1 MNIKD
6 KIIGFIPARK
16 NSVRI
21 KNKNLKLFNKRP
33 LIYYSIKSS
42 LKSKYISKT
51 IVYTDSS
58 KIKSISKKYGAIV
71 KYNRPKKIS
80 ENKTSMYDTIKYFL
94 KKNNIYKNY
103 DYMALL
109 QPTSPLRTYVD
120 IDKAFVKLI
129 KDRKADGV
137 ISTFAVKNINKKNYP
152 DKFMYKKKKYLVE
165 IKKSKLKK
173 KKKYFLR
180 NGPAIFIFKIK
191 SLKKKLYDI
200 KLINY
205 SMSKKKS
212 LDINYP
218 EDIAKNYNN

>member
-1 MNIKD
+1 LNIKN

-58 KIKSISKKYGAIV
+58 KIRSISKQYGAIT
-71 KYNRPKKIS
+71 YSRPKKIS
-80 ENKTSMYDTIKYFL
+80 QNKTSMYDTIKYFL
-94 KKNNIYKNY
+94 KKNNTYKNY

-109 QPTSPLRTYVD
+109 QPTSPLRTFVD
-120 IDKAFVKLI
+120 IDKAFIKLI
-129 KDRKADGV
+129 NDRKADGI
-137 ISTFAVKNINKKNYP
+137 ISTFTVKNINKKNYP
-152 DKFMYKKKKYLVE
+152 DKFMYKRKGYLIKIRKNKIKNKKT
-165 IKKSKLKK
+165 
-173 KKKYFLR
+173 YFLR

-191 SLKKKLYDI
+191 SLKRKLYDI
-200 KLINY
+200 KLLNY
-205 SMSKKKS
+205 NMSKKKS

-218 EDIAKNYNN
+218 EDLNINYNN